1 MKFKQ
6 PPFEF
11 ETQIRPLDLS
21 SIEDIAE
28 SIALLM
34 VENDRLRRM
43 AVLLGAQT
51 ETMRR
56 SRLPAKSADW
66 RPSSRLRALP

>member
-34 VENDRLRRM
+34 VENDKLRRL
-43 AVLLGAQT
+43 AVLLSVQT
-51 ETMRR
+51 ESMRL
-56 SRLPAKSADW
+56 SLLPTRSADW
-66 RPSSRLRALP
+66 RPSSHLRTLP

>member
-11 ETQIRPLDLS
+11 EAQIRPLDLS

-28 SIALLM
+28 SIALLR
-34 VENDRLRRM
+34 VENDKLRRL
-43 AVLLGAQT
+43 AVLLSVQT
-51 ETMRR
+51 ESMRL
-56 SRLPAKSADW
+56 SLLPTKSADW
-66 RPSSRLRALP
+66 RLSSH